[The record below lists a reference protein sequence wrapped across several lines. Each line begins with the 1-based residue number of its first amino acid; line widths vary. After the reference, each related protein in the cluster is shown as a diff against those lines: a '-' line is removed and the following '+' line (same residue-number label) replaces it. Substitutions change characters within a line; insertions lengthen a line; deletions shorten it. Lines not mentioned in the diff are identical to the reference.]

1 MLGCIAVRFLW
12 LHAIVLVAASLAPI
26 GWMESTLRAQSL
38 APSPESDVDAL
49 IVRLKHPQ
57 APQRLSAARR
67 IAEMGPQANQAA
79 STLALCLTDPS
90 ADVRVAAAYALARVS
105 TDGVAAIRALQP
117 VLSDAS
123 EHVRYSAQWSV
134 AKLASE
140 LSLELDE
147 AASKATVELL
157 EKSLKDIRSYD
168 HQTRHTTILESVITT
183 LRSDLNTRSD
193 TTKVAPQNNAIDT
206 DKLISGLYEPNDFI
220 SRLQIIRRLQDRATY
235 PGTLRQKVLL
245 FESSQIDTVLL
256 DYAMACWG
264 SEAQEDLA
272 AILYGFEQQ
281 KSFPETAYLLV
292 EQVQPTDA
300 TMVAQLKRW
309 SRDPSLPIDLRAAAL
324 QAISQSKHDVGG
336 CIEWLAV
343 SLTDTDLQVEACNAL
358 SSMGTTAAPAQAQLM
373 SALMQSREEAFQMA
387 GALAIPEIAPDS
399 PIAVQFF
406 TQWLRVVPRDSSAL
420 PFILDAIA
428 EYGSQAANTIPMI
441 RQQLYHADRNVRI
454 SAMYALRSMRAQAVD
469 AVPDM
474 IAILTSTTEDI
485 SIKNRAARTLRR
497 IGPASVQPLMQAIA
511 TTSSPKVLEDLL
523 RALAVVG
530 APATE
535 AQHLCIQLVN
545 NVEVPVDIRIAAA
558 NAIGSMGP
566 SAQSQV
572 DHLLAQCKD
581 DVDPTLHA
589 VCLLS
594 AARVNPTVAKQT
606 VLNELESSWSIV
618 LANAAYGA
626 HLCGEN
632 RMAFDTLL
640 SLLNESETDIVIK
653 DALEELGD
661 SILPWLIEEAE
672 NPERSDSQRLA
683 CCDLACVCTNP
694 DWKRLLKLVDDNY
707 LGQQFANHLS
717 YHWHPEIACN
727 IKDHMAEVE
736 TLVTLVNSTELSTT
750 GRARLEYLL
759 LPDGL
764 GAGDNDDEWSDIALS
779 KSASMELLGRNDREA
794 LAASA
799 IGPSTPK
806 PPKQTAP
813 PSTSEMIFPEPSE
826 ESGGAAKINLPQAM
840 DAQLVGAEDSAPAV
854 EGSIEAVDVYYGTN
868 RQRDPSG
875 NSVKEIVIAILI
887 TTIGSVIT
895 LGFAAIG
902 SFSRGARVVGIL
914 SIVGLF
920 VFGSFG
926 FFAAKQLSVH
936 PVQALVTYNHRVSD
950 KVEYGKCTVTIPPNH
965 QPGMVEAPLLLKG
978 QFISDPNKH
987 IVLEEIHELTQE
999 QFLADLK
1006 DVQARKGKNLLVF
1019 IHGYNV
1025 SFEDA
1030 AKRTAQM
1037 SFDLKFPGAAIFYSW
1052 PSQANWYGYKSDK
1065 ERIEMSVGQIRHF
1078 LEDLAKRSGADT
1090 INLVAHSMGNVGLT
1104 AALKDIQS
1112 PDGNPIFNQVV
1123 LAAPDIDA
1131 ETFKNDI
1138 ARHIVT
1144 KAKRM
1149 TLYTSKTDLAL
1160 IASRYFNNGSRL
1172 GDSGEQ
1178 VVTYPGIDTIDATT
1192 IDSSLLGHSYYGS
1205 NITVLTD
1212 VGHLLRNEPL
1222 AQRVY
1227 LRPVQDGEQS
1237 YWTFDPVLISKLN
1250 PDLSIRK

>member
-1 MLGCIAVRFLW
+1 MLGCIAGRFLW
-12 LHAIVLVAASLAPI
+12 LHLMVSVAACLAPI
-26 GWMESTLRAQSL
+26 GWIESPLCAQSL
-38 APSPESDVDAL
+38 APSPDSDVEAL
-49 IVRLKHPQ
+49 IVRLKYPQ
-57 APQRLSAARR
+57 APQRLAAARR

-105 TDGVAAIRALQP
+105 TDGVAAIRSLQP

-140 LSLELDE
+140 LPLDLDE
-147 AASKATVELL
+147 AASKMTVELL

-168 HQTRHTTILESVITT
+168 HQTRHTTIIESVITT
-183 LRSDLNTRSD
+183 LRSNLSTQSAATKTAPPND
-193 TTKVAPQNNAIDT
+193 TIDSA
-206 DKLISGLYEPNDFI
+206 KLISGLYEPNDFI
-220 SRLQIIRRLQDRATY
+220 SRLQIIRRLKDRTTY
-235 PGTLRQKVLL
+235 PGTIRQKVLL
-245 FESSQIDTVLL
+245 FESTQIDTVLL

-272 AILYGFEQQ
+272 AILNGFEQE
-281 KSFPETAYLLV
+281 KAFPETAFMLV
-292 EQVQPTDA
+292 EQVCPTEA
-300 TMVAQLKRW
+300 TMVAQLKSW
-309 SRDPSLPIDLRAAAL
+309 SRDPSLPTDLRVAAL
-324 QAISQSKHDVGG
+324 RAISQSKHDVTG
-336 CIEWLAV
+336 CVEWLAQ
-343 SLTDTDLQVEACNAL
+343 SLTDTDLQINACYAL
-358 SSMGTTAAPAQAQLM
+358 SSMGTAAAPAQSQLM

-399 PIAVQFF
+399 PIAAQFF
-406 TQWLRVVPRDSSAL
+406 TQWLRIVPRDSSVL

-428 EYGSQAANTIPMI
+428 EYGSQATSAIPMI
-441 RQQLYHADRNVRI
+441 RQQLYHFDPNVRI

-474 IAILTSTTEDI
+474 ITILTSTNEDI

-530 APATE
+530 TPAAE
-535 AQHLCIQLVN
+535 AQLLCIQLVN
-545 NVEVPVDIRIAAA
+545 NVEVPVAIRIAAA

-572 DHLLAQCKD
+572 APLLAQCKD
-581 DVDPTLHA
+581 DVDPTLQA

-594 AARVNPTVAKQT
+594 AARVNPTAAKQT
-606 VLNELESSWSIV
+606 VLEELESPWSIV

-626 HLCGEN
+626 HLCGES

-640 SLLNESETDIVIK
+640 SMLDESETDIVIK
-653 DALEELGD
+653 EALEELGD
-661 SILPWLIEEAE
+661 SVLPWLIEEAE
-672 NPERSDSQRLA
+672 NTERSDSQRLA
-683 CCDLACVCTNP
+683 CCDLASVCTNP

-707 LGQQFANHLS
+707 LGQKFADHLS
-717 YHWHPEIACN
+717 YHWHPVIACN
-727 IKDHMAEVE
+727 VKDHMAEVE

-764 GAGDNDDEWSDIALS
+764 GAGDDDGEWSDIALS
-779 KSASMELLGRNDREA
+779 KSASLELLGRNDREA

-806 PPKQTAP
+806 PSKQTAQP
-813 PSTSEMIFPEPSE
+813 PASARFPEASE
-826 ESGGAAKINLPQAM
+826 ESGGARIDLPEAM

-914 SIVGLF
+914 SVVGLF

-965 QPGMVEAPLLLKG
+965 QKGMVEAPMLLKG

-987 IVLEEIHELTQE
+987 IVLNEIHELTQD

-1037 SFDLKFPGAAIFYSW
+1037 QFDLKFPGAAIFYSW

-1078 LEDLAKRSGADT
+1078 LEDLAKRSGAET

-1112 PDGNPIFNQVV
+1112 TDGNPIFNQVV

-1172 GDSGEQ
+1172 GDSGPE

>member
-12 LHAIVLVAASLAPI
+12 LHVIVSFAACLAPI
-26 GWMESTLRAQSL
+26 GWMESPLMAQSL
-38 APSPESDVDAL
+38 SPSPESDVEAL
-49 IVRLKHPQ
+49 IVRLKQPQ
-57 APQRLSAARR
+57 APQRLAAARR

-90 ADVRVAAAYALARVS
+90 ADVRVASAYALAQVS
-105 TDGVAAIRALQP
+105 TDGVAAIRSLQP
-117 VLSDAS
+117 ALSDAS

-140 LSLELDE
+140 LPLDLDE
-147 AASKATVELL
+147 AASKMTVELL

-168 HQTRHTTILESVITT
+168 HQTRHSTILESVITT
-183 LRSDLNTRSD
+183 LRSNLNTQSA
-193 TTKVAPQNNAIDT
+193 TTKIAPQKDAIDSA
-206 DKLISGLYEPNDFI
+206 KLVSGLYEPNDFI
-220 SRLQIIRRLQDRATY
+220 SRLQIIRRLKDRSTY
-235 PGTLRQKVLL
+235 PGTIRQKVLAY
-245 FESSQIDTVLL
+245 EASQIDSILL

-272 AILYGFEQQ
+272 AILNGFEQE
-281 KSFPETAYLLV
+281 KSFPETTYLLV
-292 EQVQPTDA
+292 EQVHPTDA

-309 SRDPSLPIDLRAAAL
+309 SRDASLPIDLRAAAL
-324 QAISQSKHDVGG
+324 RAISQSKHDVEG
-336 CIEWLAV
+336 CVGWLAD
-343 SLTDTDLQVEACNAL
+343 SLVDTDLQIHACYAL
-358 SSMGTTAAPAQAQLM
+358 SDMGTAAAPAQSQLM
-373 SALMQSREEAFQMA
+373 SALMQSRDEAFQMA

-399 PIAVQFF
+399 PITAQFF
-406 TQWLRVVPRDSSAL
+406 TQWLRTIPRDSSVL

-428 EYGSQAANTIPMI
+428 EYGSQASSAIPMI
-441 RQQLYHADRNVRI
+441 RQQLYHADPNVRI
-454 SAMYALRSMRAQAVD
+454 SAMYALRSMRAQAVE

-497 IGPASVQPLMQAIA
+497 IGPASVQPLMHAIA
-511 TTSSPKVLEDLL
+511 TTNSPKVLEDLL

-530 APATE
+530 ESAAE
-535 AQHLCIQLVN
+535 AQLLCIQLVN
-545 NVEVPVDIRIAAA
+545 NAEVPVAIRIAAA
-558 NAIGSMGP
+558 NAIGSMGS
-566 SAQSQV
+566 SAQARV
-572 DHLLAQCKD
+572 AELLAQCND

-594 AARVNPTVAKQT
+594 AARINPAAAKQT
-606 VLNELESSWSIV
+606 VLEELESPWSIV

-626 HLCGEN
+626 HLCGES

-653 DALEELGD
+653 EALEELGD
-661 SILPWLIEEAE
+661 SVLPWLIEEAE
-672 NPERSDSQRLA
+672 NNERSDSQRLA

-727 IKDHMAEVE
+727 VKDHMAEVE
-736 TLVTLVNSTELSTT
+736 TLIALVNSTELSST

-764 GAGDNDDEWSDIALS
+764 GAGEDDGEWSDIALS
-779 KSASMELLGRNDREA
+779 KSASLELLGRNDREA

-799 IGPSTPK
+799 IGPSTPNPSK
-806 PPKQTAP
+806 QMAQPPA
-813 PSTSEMIFPEPSE
+813 SEMMLPDVSE
-826 ESGGAAKINLPQAM
+826 ESVGAARIDLPQSM
-840 DAQLVGAEDSAPAV
+840 DAQLVGAEDAAPAV

-887 TTIGSVIT
+887 ATIGSVIT
-895 LGFAAIG
+895 LGIAAIG
-902 SFSRGARVVGIL
+902 NFSRGARLVGVLSVVGL
-914 SIVGLF
+914 L

-965 QPGMVEAPLLLKG
+965 QPGMVEAPMLLKG

-987 IVLEEIHELTQE
+987 IVLDEIRELTQD

-1104 AALKDIQS
+1104 SALKDIQS

-1172 GDSGEQ
+1172 GDSGPE

>member
-1 MLGCIAVRFLW
+1 MLGCIAVRFFW
-12 LHAIVLVAASLAPI
+12 LHVMVSVVACLAPI
-26 GWMESTLRAQSL
+26 GWVESPLRAQSL
-38 APSPESDVDAL
+38 VPSPESDVEAL
-49 IVRLKHPQ
+49 IVRLKHSQ
-57 APQRLSAARR
+57 APQRLAAARR

-79 STLALCLTDPS
+79 STLSLCLTDPS

-105 TDGVAAIRALQP
+105 TDGVAAIRSLQP

-140 LSLELDE
+140 LPLDLDE
-147 AASKATVELL
+147 AASKMTVELL

-183 LRSDLNTRSD
+183 LRSNSRAQSAA
-193 TTKVAPQNNAIDT
+193 TKTAPQKDAIDSA
-206 DKLISGLYEPNDFI
+206 KLISGLYEPNDFI
-220 SRLQIIRRLQDRATY
+220 SRLQIIRRLKDRTTY
-235 PGTLRQKVLL
+235 PGTIRQKVLL
-245 FESSQIDTVLL
+245 YESSQIDNVLL

-272 AILYGFEQQ
+272 AVLDGFEQE
-281 KSFPETAYLLV
+281 KTFPETAYLLV
-292 EQVQPTDA
+292 EQIQPTDA
-300 TMVAQLKRW
+300 AMVAQLKRW
-309 SRDPSLPIDLRAAAL
+309 SRDPSLPTDLRAATL
-324 QAISQSKHDVGG
+324 RAISQSKHDVTG
-336 CIEWLAV
+336 CVEWLAQ
-343 SLTDTDLQVEACNAL
+343 SLTDTDLQVNACGAL
-358 SSMGTTAAPAQAQLM
+358 SSMGTAASPAQSQLM
-373 SALMQSREEAFQMA
+373 SALMQSREEDFQMA

-399 PIAVQFF
+399 PIAAQFF
-406 TQWLRVVPRDSSAL
+406 SQWLRVVPRDSSVL

-428 EYGSQAANTIPMI
+428 EYGSQASSAIPMI
-441 RQQLYHADRNVRI
+441 RQQLFHADPNVRI
-454 SAMYALRSMRAQAVD
+454 SAMYALRSMRSQAVD

-497 IGPASVQPLMQAIA
+497 IGPASVQPLMQAMV
-511 TTSSPKVLEDLL
+511 TTNSPKVLEDLL

-530 APATE
+530 TPAAE
-535 AQHLCIQLVN
+535 AQLLCIQLVN
-545 NVEVPVDIRIAAA
+545 NVEVPVAIRIAAA
-558 NAIGSMGP
+558 NAIGSMGT

-572 DHLLAQCKD
+572 APLLAQCKD

-594 AARVNPTVAKQT
+594 AARVNPTAAKQT
-606 VLNELESSWSIV
+606 VLDELESSWSIV

-626 HLCGEN
+626 HLCGES

-640 SLLNESETDIVIK
+640 SMLNDTETDIVIK
-653 DALEELGD
+653 EALEELGD
-661 SILPWLIEEAE
+661 SVLPWLIEEAE
-672 NPERSDSQRLA
+672 NTERSDAQRLA

-707 LGQQFANHLS
+707 LGQKFADHLS

-736 TLVTLVNSTELSTT
+736 TLITLVNSTELSTT

-764 GAGDNDDEWSDIALS
+764 GAGDDEGEWSDIALS
-779 KSASMELLGRNDREA
+779 KSASLELLGRNDREA

-799 IGPSTPK
+799 IEPSTPR
-806 PPKQTAP
+806 PPRQTAQP
-813 PSTSEMIFPEPSE
+813 PASGIMLPEAIVE
-826 ESGGAAKINLPQAM
+826 EGAARIDLPQSM
-840 DAQLVGAEDSAPAV
+840 DAQLVGAEDSAPPV

-875 NSVKEIVIAILI
+875 NTVKKIVIAILI

-902 SFSRGARVVGIL
+902 SFSRGSRVIGIL
-914 SIVGLF
+914 SVVGLL

-965 QPGMVEAPLLLKG
+965 QAGMVEAPMLLKG

-987 IVLEEIHELTQE
+987 IVLDKIHEMTQE

-1037 SFDLKFPGAAIFYSW
+1037 QFDLKFPGASIFYSW

-1065 ERIEMSVGQIRHF
+1065 ERIEMSVGQIRNF

-1104 AALKDIQS
+1104 AALKDIQT

-1131 ETFKNDI
+1131 ETFKKDI

-1172 GDSGEQ
+1172 GDSGLE